1 LFIFEPILTTFKPI
15 IVFRGSWGSIK
26 NWLEPKI
33 EPPSGNLACP
43 NRWNALY
50 HVSEFGEKNERKLLR
65 AAACKWLNSEQV
77 SISLK
82 FYASVFRTN
91 FGAKNYETGF
101 WVWNFG
107 AKNFVQKM
115 RVLNV
120 DEIDNSLTRT
130 ENFWNRKRITNAGA
144 TKEGQNR
151 SWKSEE
157 FFRNPE
163 TNTSRR
169 SSCPVIFHSFFKSFE
184 TYT

>member
-1 LFIFEPILTTFKPI
+1 MFKIPFEVTF
-15 IVFRGSWGSIK
+15 SIPGICFLL
-26 NWLEPKI
+26 WEI
-33 EPPSGNLACP
+33 
-43 NRWNALY
+43 
-50 HVSEFGEKNERKLLR
+50 NERVCRVSLLCNLLFPTFFILSRKFLNGKLRVSRTFSEQLFCTKEFC
-65 AAACKWLNSEQV
+65 AAFLYFQV
-77 SISLK
+77 SISST
-82 FYASVFRTN
+82 FYARILRR
-91 FGAKNYETGF
+91 Y
-101 WVWNFG
+101 FG